1 MTDFKLRECPFCGGD
16 AEYIERGNE
25 HIGLKETV
33 VRCKSCNCK
42 QEHKWFRYKFDFE
55 FVRYKTIEAWN
66 RRAGEEDK
74 HETD

>member
-42 QEHKWFRYKFDFE
+42 QEHKWFLQRLQISLLGARTVSRE
-55 FVRYKTIEAWN
+55 ERSLLQAPAHE
-66 RRAGEEDK
+66 RR
-74 HETD
+74 